1 MAAVGKRKFPTF
13 FICWSDSRNHSWA
26 LAWLGVGGREG
37 APPRAEP
44 RDAERPGGPT
54 EAVALDTPKASPFLP
69 WDPVN
74 APFSWA
80 TLSWFTGTTASP
92 TEFHPLTVTSGSL
105 PSVSP
110 QTKWEDSEAPL

>member
-26 LAWLGVGGREG
+26 LAWLGVGGKEG
-37 APPRAEP
+37 APTRAEP

-69 WDPVN
+69 
-74 APFSWA
+74 
-80 TLSWFTGTTASP
+80 G
-92 TEFHPLTVTSGSL
+92 
-105 PSVSP
+105 
-110 QTKWEDSEAPL
+110 APLFLGHFELVYWHYCLCNRVPPTHGHVWLSALSFPTNEMGGL